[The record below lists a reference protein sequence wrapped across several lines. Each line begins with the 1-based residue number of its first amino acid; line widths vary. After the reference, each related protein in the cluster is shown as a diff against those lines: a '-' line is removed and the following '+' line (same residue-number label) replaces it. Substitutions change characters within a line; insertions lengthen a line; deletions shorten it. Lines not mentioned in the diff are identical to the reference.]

1 MGVLVASAGV
11 LRSFDHHGVIYENVQ
26 IFRHHEL
33 RSGGGEGGRKRESER
48 EEVGLRVVHDC
59 VNSWTSEP
67 CRARRLS
74 FMHQVWQSREKKGEN
89 EIKRKSA
96 VSRGNT
102 LAGIDARAMGIT
114 RVQINFGES

>member
-74 FMHQVWQSREKKGEN
+74 FMHQVWQSRERKKE
-89 EIKRKSA
+89 RKKEEREGAKASG
-96 VSRGNT
+96 R
-102 LAGIDARAMGIT
+102 ARSVAAT
-114 RVQINFGES
+114 RLLE